1 MLPRRYSYSTRPTLK
16 PTPPQPASDY
26 LSTRRPPNLVTHQQ
40 SFHASAAQTVETE
53 PFVSETSS
61 QEISPVPL
69 RPVSFPPSHP
79 GNSEPGRQSFRHDT
93 QETLWSSTFEEPVSQ
108 QLPNIMSMPTP
119 SSSQTPG
126 IPISPVRSH
135 QPTRSVG
142 GFAPSPPL
150 HHESSSDHF
159 RHSTADYTHRFDPK
173 FTTNSNP
180 ILPPY
185 ETVGLSEGVHAG
197 VWATYNRI
205 SQEFDEKRLKK
216 WNEDL
221 DVLLIFVSLVVMG
234 GQSSLILTG
243 LTHDLQS
250 SLFSAIVT
258 AFLIRSIDDL
268 EPDYQQQTALL
279 LYQLLNGRDPNL
291 ATMSDPTIH
300 TKTAG
305 LAIAVN
311 CLWCASITLSLSAS
325 VYAMALKWWLTEYD
339 GGANLVGGLLRACRR
354 QMRFK
359 AFERLNVH
367 ALIGFLPTLLL
378 QSISLFFIGGVLYGW
393 QMNKIVM
400 VIFAA
405 SGGISSI
412 AYFLLFI
419 SPSVTKLPLFH
430 FPKLISYRP
439 PFAIGRVVVS
449 FVDVILGICYISV
462 RGLIATTFPFI
473 QSVPGA
479 GTLPHW
485 NTRTRKDSP
494 EEDRDMHVQR
504 STSINNP
511 RDGIDT
517 SQEVQEEAILWLSRV
532 PLDPS
537 ESKALVSSLALIS
550 SSRPCDGDQEPVV
563 ILANSVLEASFRED
577 VGQEQTD
584 TAIDCITVLGNIK
597 FQSVV
602 DQNSDRDHSIGG
614 IAVPPFVAWAA
625 QQLTVNAFQPDSD
638 TLYSAGIQ
646 GRLLTAAAWLSPMS
660 GGEHLLWGDREL
672 KIQDRSQFI
681 EKIRMMLELHVR
693 SDRPHDNK
701 ILIDLIHG
709 MHACIPR
716 GSYGRASSV
725 VPFLSLFCE
734 NYNSSWADD
743 EGVIRALV
751 TYALDLILPTG
762 GRKPLVG
769 QKIEFDDLT
778 SELIGALVANTAYS
792 DVVALG
798 LRLARR
804 VPHAFRSRKTVL
816 ADIAHIWHRTK
827 ETIPEGYHER
837 LNLHATDAL
846 IAVAQHHAV
855 VNGELPRLTDYTALR
870 LLSTALGSGYS
881 RPMTIYTM
889 AMILNLSAST
899 QVIPVTNEV
908 EVGSIIGALFSGPGD
923 IEKGATE
930 EDFDIRIYSAL
941 ILHRLPPTTELGV
954 DRVKGLIVQTEEA
967 IGEPSGRD
975 PGAAKSSE
983 AGVGVD
989 VDRVRW
995 KAIYL
1000 SALLF
1005 KFLPTGERGKH
1016 IEGLRAR
1023 VRALLEGGELSI
1035 MGDCGRCLEPLNMDV
1050 SGFRASSTDQ
1060 QGQMSTVFE
1069 VWIGGF
1075 PLFQLAGAVGVLP
1088 PSQRRSRTSC
1098 FSSRRRFR

>member
-1 MLPRRYSYSTRPTLK
+1 MPMPIPS
-16 PTPPQPASDY
+16 AS
-26 LSTRRPPNLVTHQQ
+26 Q
-40 SFHASAAQTVETE
+40 S
-53 PFVSETSS
+53 PK
-61 QEISPVPL
+61 IS
-69 RPVSFPPSHP
+69 
-79 GNSEPGRQSFRHDT
+79 
-93 QETLWSSTFEEPVSQ
+93 
-108 QLPNIMSMPTP
+108 
-119 SSSQTPG
+119 
-126 IPISPVRSH
+126 ISPVRSRR
-135 QPTRSVG
+135 PTHSVG
-142 GFAPSPPL
+142 GFAPSPSL
-150 HHESSSDHF
+150 HHESSSDYF
-159 RHSTADYTHRFDPK
+159 RHSTTDYAHRFDPR
-173 FTTNSNP
+173 FNTNP
-180 ILPPY
+180 ILPHHQ
-185 ETVGLSEGVHAG
+185 TVGLSEGAHAG
-197 VWATYNRI
+197 VWATYNKI

-221 DVLLIFVSLVVMG
+221 DVLLIFVSLEVMG
-234 GQSSLILTG
+234 NQSLILTE

-268 EPDYQQQTALL
+268 EPDYPQQIALL
-279 LYQLLNGRDPNL
+279 LYQQLNDPDPNL
-291 ATMSDPTIH
+291 ATMSNPTIH
-300 TKTAG
+300 TKTAS

-325 VYAMALKWWLTEYD
+325 IYAMALKWWLTEYD

-354 QMRFK
+354 HMRFK

-378 QSISLFFIGGVLYGW
+378 QSISLFFIGGILYGW
-393 QMNKIVM
+393 QMNRIVM
-400 VIFAA
+400 GIFAA
-405 SGGISSI
+405 SGGVSAI

-430 FPKLISYRP
+430 FPRLISYRP
-439 PFAIGRVVVS
+439 SFAIGRAVVS
-449 FVDVILGICYISV
+449 TVDVILAVGYISV

-485 NTRTRKDSP
+485 DARTRKNSP
-494 EEDRDMHVQR
+494 GEARDMHVQR
-504 STSINNP
+504 ATSGNNP

-517 SQEVQEEAILWLSRV
+517 SQEVQEEAIMWLSRV
-532 PLDPS
+532 PLDPY
-537 ESKALVSSLALIS
+537 ESKALISSLALIS
-550 SSRPCDGDQEPVV
+550 SSRPCGDDQEPIVV
-563 ILANSVLEASFRED
+563 LANSVLEASFRED

-602 DQNSDRDHSIGG
+602 DRNLDCDHDVGG
-614 IAVPPFVAWAA
+614 IPVPPFVAWAA
-625 QQLTVNAFQPDSD
+625 QQLTVTAFQPDSD
-638 TLYSAGIQ
+638 TLYSAVIQ
-646 GRLLTAAAWLSPMS
+646 GRLLTAAAWLSPVG
-660 GGEHLLWGDREL
+660 GGERLWWGDREL
-672 KIQDRSQFI
+672 RIQDRSQFI
-681 EKIRMMLELHVR
+681 EKIRMMLELHVC

-716 GSYGRASSV
+716 GNYGKASSI

-751 TYALDLILPTG
+751 TYALDLLLPPG

-769 QKIEFDDLT
+769 QKIEFHDLT
-778 SELIGALVANTAYS
+778 SELIGALVVNTAYS
-792 DVVALG
+792 DIVALG

-804 VPHAFRSRKTVL
+804 HPHAFRSRKTVL
-816 ADIAHIWHRTK
+816 ADIAHIWHQTK
-827 ETIPEGYHER
+827 EKIQEDRRER

-855 VNGELPRLTDYTALR
+855 ANGELSRLTDYTALR

-881 RPMTIYTM
+881 RSMTICTM

-899 QVIPVTNEV
+899 QVIPVTNEI
-908 EVGSIIGALFSGPGD
+908 EVGSIISALFSGSGD

-930 EDFDIRIYSAL
+930 EDVDIRIYSAL
-941 ILHRLPPTTELGV
+941 ILNRLPPTTELSA
-954 DRVKGLIVQTEEA
+954 REVKKVIVQMEEA
-967 IGEPSGRD
+967 IGEPSVRD
-975 PGAAKSSE
+975 PGVARSSE

-989 VDRVRW
+989 LDRVRW

-1016 IEGLRAR
+1016 IEGLRRR
-1023 VRALLEGGELSI
+1023 VQALLESGDLSV

-1050 SGFRASSTDQ
+1050 SGLTPSTDQ
-1060 QGQMSTVFE
+1060 QGQTSTVFE

-1075 PLFQLAGAVGVLP
+1075 PLFQLAGKVGVLL

-1098 FSSRRRFR
+1098 FSSRRWFRS